1 MIVANFCLE
10 CWNKLNGTNDS
21 ERKYIMSDGLSLCE
35 ECGEMKQVIEGY
47 KSACFLYRFRYVM
60 YFFTAFFKILF
71 LPVVVIVYAVRRTG
85 NRLRKKQKIL
95 GKAENQP

>member
-1 MIVANFCLE
+1 MTVANFCLD
-10 CWNKLNGTNDS
+10 CWNKLNGTNDTQ
-21 ERKYIMSDGLSLCE
+21 RKYVMSDGLSLCE

-47 KSACFLYRFRYVM
+47 KSAYFLYRFRYVM

-85 NRLRKKQKIL
+85 KRLRKNQKIL